1 MIVPSNTL
9 LFAIG
14 GLVLPC
20 SALAVLE
27 PQALFVALAA
37 IAAIALIALL
47 DAALAYGRLNGVS
60 FALPEVVRLTKDREG
75 SLTVDIKNET
85 GRSYRL
91 RIGIAFPREIGT
103 QQQELHTLAP
113 EGMTGA
119 HVSWPI
125 KPAKRGNYILD
136 RVYVETPS
144 PLGFWAVRGARPAH
158 CELRVYPNLLTE
170 RRRLAA
176 VFLNRGTFGV
186 HAQRQVGQ
194 GREFEKLREYI
205 PGDGYDEVHWRATAK
220 RGRPISKVFQIERTQ
235 EVYVIVDTSRL
246 SARTVRMTVDE
257 SGKFIEVSYLER
269 FITAALLLGLVAER
283 QGDLFGLLTF
293 GDRIRSFVRAKT
305 GQAHFNACR
314 DALYTLEPETV
325 NPDFNELFAFLRL
338 RLRRRALLLFLTNLD
353 DAVLKDSF
361 VQNIDLIR
369 RQHLCLVGMMSPPGV
384 RPLFSDP
391 GIESVADIYKSLA
404 GHLMWHDLREVER
417 VLHRKGVRFFMLENE
432 RMCADI
438 VTQYTNVKQR
448 QLI

>member
-9 LFAIG
+9 LFAVG

-20 SALAVLE
+20 TALAVLE
-27 PQALFVALAA
+27 PQALFVGLVVV
-37 IAAIALIALL
+37 AAIALLALL
-47 DAALAYGRLNGVS
+47 DAVMAYGRLNGVS
-60 FALPEVVRLTKDREG
+60 FALPEVVRLSKDREG
-75 SLTVDIKNET
+75 SLTIDIKNES
-85 GRSYRL
+85 GKSHRL
-91 RIGIAFPREIGT
+91 RLGIAFPRKIGT
-103 QQQELHTLAP
+103 PQQELLTQAP
-113 EGMTGA
+113 EGLPGV

-125 KPAKRGNYILD
+125 KPAKRGNYLID

-144 PLGFWAVRGARPAH
+144 PLGLWAVRGVRPAL

-176 VFLNRGTFGV
+176 VFLNRGSFGV

-194 GREFEKLREYI
+194 GREFEKLRDYI

-220 RGRPISKVFQIERTQ
+220 RGRPISKVYQIERTQ

-246 SARTVRMTVDE
+246 SARTARMPADG
-257 SGKFIEVSYLER
+257 SGDTIEVSYLER

-305 GQAHFNACR
+305 GRAHFNACR

-338 RLRRRALLLFLTNLD
+338 RLRRRALLFFLTNLD

-361 VQNIDLIR
+361 VRNIDLIR
-369 RQHLCLVGMMSPPGV
+369 RQHLCLVGMMNPPGV

-391 GIESVADIYKSLA
+391 GVDTMAGIYRSLA

-448 QLI
+448 QLL